1 MIDFVQNT
9 IDGVMIGSS
18 YALLALGFTLIF
30 GVMRRLNLS
39 YGPSIMIGAYLGT
52 LLYVQLRRRPAG
64 GRWRRRRSLG
74 AVLAGVYVERLCF
87 APMAAGAGIA
97 SMVSSFAIWMQLEQ
111 AAILVLPRHTYPFP
125 PLATGAPLTLGPFL
139 LRVDHLI
146 MLGCAL
152 ALAAGV
158 QLAALPLALRPG
170 AARDHRQSGRRAS
183 RRHQRQAAVMLAFAL
198 ASAVGGIAGYL
209 VLAAD
214 QQVTPM
220 FGMWATFKGLI
231 AMMIG
236 GLGSIP
242 GAIARRARA
251 RHRRGAQPMV
261 FRPADPRSRRLP
273 AAVRL
278 PRAAAGR
285 AARRAAAREPALG
298 RRRREM
304 DDYLVGVLSNIGVIS
319 FVALSAYLL
328 LLTGEISFGQQAFF
342 AIGAYAAGIATALWG
357 WPLGAALVWG
367 PRRGGGAAVLVGL
380 PTLRLH
386 GLYFA
391 IATLAFA
398 EMVRHPVRAVPLPG
412 GDRRRAGRA
421 ERRRWLPRHPLHLR
435 ERHRA
440 RCNSCG

>member
-1 MIDFVQNT
+1 MIDVVQNT

-52 LLYVQLRRRPAG
+52 LVYVQLSAG
-64 GRWRRRRSLG
+64 PVVVIAATVIG

-111 AAILVLPRHTYPFP
+111 AAILVLPNHTYAFP

-152 ALAAGV
+152 ALSAGV
-158 QLAALPLALRPG
+158 QLLLYRSRFGLALRAIINNPV
-170 AARDHRQSGRRAS
+170 AAHLVGINVKT
-183 RRHQRQAAVMLAFAL
+183 AVMLAFAL
-198 ASAVGGIAGYL
+198 ASALGGIAGYL
-209 VLAAD
+209 VLATD

-242 GAIARRARA
+242 GAIVGGLVLGIVEAQSQWYFGPQVRDIFAYVLLFACLVLRPGGLLGEPPTRELT
-251 RHRRGAQPMV
+251 RG
-261 FRPADPRSRRLP
+261 R
-273 AAVRL
+273 
-278 PRAAAGR
+278 GR
-285 AARRAAAREPALG
+285 A
-298 RRRREM
+298 
-304 DDYLVGVLSNIGVIS
+304 
-319 FVALSAYLL
+319 
-328 LLTGEISFGQQAFF
+328 
-342 AIGAYAAGIATALWG
+342 
-357 WPLGAALVWG
+357 
-367 PRRGGGAAVLVGL
+367 
-380 PTLRLH
+380 
-386 GLYFA
+386 
-391 IATLAFA
+391 
-398 EMVRHPVRAVPLPG
+398 
-412 GDRRRAGRA
+412 
-421 ERRRWLPRHPLHLR
+421 
-435 ERHRA
+435 
-440 RCNSCG
+440 